1 MRGELRPLEIL
12 SLQFKGSR
20 KTSEVAIDEIDKEYK
35 PGLMRQARELI
46 ETFYG
51 NTSELVTVTEA
62 TKSMKLVKSIYEQ
75 E

>member
-1 MRGELRPLEIL
+1 M
-12 SLQFKGSR
+12 
-20 KTSEVAIDEIDKEYK
+20 AIDEIDKEYK